1 MSRLGRWLL
10 LKLKCFK
17 EEKMGRIADRPFVLV
32 VLGFLDILGF
42 LNILGVL
49 GLTSFT
55 PN

>member
-1 MSRLGRWLL
+1 MGGLL
-10 LKLKCFK
+10 IGKV
-17 EEKMGRIADRPFVLV
+17 VLV